1 MALTNCTINT
11 QSLTKIGGQAIG
23 SQNVNLTI
31 TPDQFHSVAASDF
44 TVGTLPTGVSAIT
57 ITDTGVPGSFAN
69 TLNVLVDL
77 TDTYEMPNANTTL
90 TIDVDG
96 AAIKGERIMQD
107 IFLLEKEEVKS
118 STNGT
123 VATSA
128 GSGITLSSQTTVG
141 SYKER
146 SATGSKQQGTR
157 VLLFTKTFTA
167 STGYYFPEEPDYR
180 ISSSIQD
187 HIALY
192 EVETERTYLD
202 NGSYPMPLQ
211 IVQFKVYYN
220 VPNYDVISGDLDT
233 ITFLAETAQL
243 FDPGRKITNI
253 TFDPSNIAPRGG
265 IKFINVYG
273 NPGAAYNLNIGSS
286 QTHIA
291 VVPTNY
297 TNQVIGAKGYN
308 THSFVFGSSL
318 VGNQYTNIT
327 YNLVVSAATSNPAT
341 TIDYTNIPNTNPNYT
356 LSQNAPVTLTF
367 SRTTPSGFTS
377 SSPTSVGVTAMP
389 GYQTEDLGE
398 TITNFNWSFYVTK
411 TGGGNVFV
419 RRQPQYSETDQNASD
434 LSNSV
439 ASSNT
444 GYILS
449 LDKFEALNSGTS
461 QVSINLKGE
470 ADFGTANKT
479 MDLAL
484 GNIINTPPIAYT
496 QSNVNV
502 PNNTATNIALTGTD
516 ANGDTLTYSIVS
528 QGTKGTATVNTS
540 TGAAVY
546 TPSSALV
553 SGADSFT
560 YKVNDGLEDSIARA
574 VGVVIASSGG
584 GGGPTFNS
592 VWSWNDTEDSNAVAL
607 VGSSS
612 FQGTPAY
619 TNASNGATSF
629 NATFTSWAMDNTH
642 VGVPSYIDNWGDFA
656 INWYFKYQG
665 TLLNEGVANI
675 HQGNSSFNQSAQ
687 TANVNIQSVSVSV
700 PNSHN
705 GGNGLINGGGYTFE
719 WRVLYDNILQ

>member
-11 QSLTKIGGQAIG
+11 QSLTKTGGQAIG

-31 TPDQFHSVAASDF
+31 TPDQFHSVTASDF

-77 TDTYEMPNANTTL
+77 TDTYEMPSANTTL

-96 AAIKGERIMQD
+96 AAVKGEKIMQD
-107 IFLLEKEEVKS
+107 IFLLEKEEAKS

-211 IVQFKVYYN
+211 VVRFKVYYN
-220 VPNYDVISGDLDT
+220 VPNYDVIAGDLDT

-243 FDPGRKITNI
+243 FDPGRKITNV
-253 TFDPSNIAPRGG
+253 TFDSSNISQRGG
-265 IKFINVYG
+265 TKSINVYG
-273 NPGAAYNLNIGSS
+273 NPGAAYTLAF
-286 QTHIA
+286 TDAATTA
-291 VVPTNY
+291 VAQPTNY
-297 TNQVIGAKGYN
+297 ANQIIPAKGYN
-308 THSFVFGSSL
+308 SHSFVIPTSYNGS
-318 VGNQYTNIT
+318 NYTNKVWNIAI
-327 YNLVVSAATSNPAT
+327 SAATSNPAT
-341 TIDYTNIPNTNPNYT
+341 TIDYTNIPENVPNYT
-356 LSQNAPVTLTF
+356 ITQTAAVTLTF
-367 SRTTPSGFTS
+367 TRTTPSGFTP
-377 SSPTSVGVTAMP
+377 SSPNAIAVTAMP
-389 GYQTEDLGE
+389 GYTAEDIGE
-398 TITNFNWSFYVTK
+398 TITNFNWSFYVAK
-411 TGGGNVFV
+411 QGGGNVFV
-419 RRQPQYSETDQNASD
+419 RRQPQYDEADQNASD

-444 GYILS
+444 GYYLS
-449 LDKFEALNSGTS
+449 LQKFEALNSGTS
-461 QVSINLKGE
+461 QVTINMKGD
-470 ADFGTANKT
+470 ADFGTASKT

-496 QSNVNV
+496 QSSVNV
-502 PNNTATNIALTGTD
+502 PSNTATNIALTGTD

-546 TPSSALV
+546 TPSNALV

-560 YKVNDGLEDSIARA
+560 YKVNDGFEDSIARA
-574 VGVVIASSGG
+574 IGVVIASSGSTA
-584 GGGPTFNS
+584 PTFNS
-592 VWSWNDTEDSNAVAL
+592 VWSWNDTEDGNAAAL
-607 VGSSS
+607 IGSSS

-675 HQGNSSFNQSAQ
+675 HQGTSSFSQSAQ
-687 TANVNIQSVSVSV
+687 TADVDITSVSVSV

>member
-11 QSLTKIGGQAIG
+11 QSLTKTGGQAIG

-31 TPDQFHSVAASDF
+31 TPDQFHSVTASDF

-77 TDTYEMPNANTTL
+77 TDTYEMPSANTTL

-96 AAIKGERIMQD
+96 AAVKGERIMQD

-167 STGYYFPEEPDYR
+167 ASGYYYPEEPDYR

-211 IVQFKVYYN
+211 VVRFKVYYN
-220 VPNYDVISGDLDT
+220 VPNYDVIAGDLDT

-243 FDPGRKITNI
+243 FDPGRKITNV
-253 TFDPSNIAPRGG
+253 TFDSSNISQRGG
-265 IKFINVYG
+265 TKFINVYG
-273 NPGAAYNLNIGSS
+273 NPGAAYTLAF
-286 QTHIA
+286 TDAATTA
-291 VVPTNY
+291 VAEPTNY
-297 TNQVIGAKGYN
+297 ANQIISAKGYN
-308 THSFVFGSSL
+308 SHSFVIPTSYNGS
-318 VGNQYTNIT
+318 NYTNKVWNIT
-327 YNLVVSAATSNPAT
+327 IAAATSNPAT
-341 TIDYTNIPNTNPNYT
+341 TIDYTNIPENVPNYT
-356 LSQNAPVTLTF
+356 ITQTAAVTLTF
-367 SRTTPSGFTS
+367 TRTTPSGFTP
-377 SSPTSVGVTAMP
+377 SSPNAIAVTAMP
-389 GYQTEDLGE
+389 GYIAEDIGE
-398 TITNFNWSFYVTK
+398 TITNFNWSFYIAK
-411 TGGGNVFV
+411 QGGGDVFV
-419 RRQPQYSETDQNASD
+419 RRQPQYDEADQNASD

-444 GYILS
+444 GYYLS
-449 LDKFEALNSGTS
+449 LQKFEALNSGTS
-461 QVSINLKGE
+461 QVTINMKGD
-470 ADFGTANKT
+470 ADFGNVSKT

-484 GNIINTPPIAYT
+484 GNIINTPPMAYT

-546 TPSSALV
+546 TPSNALV

-560 YKVNDGLEDSIARA
+560 YKVNDGFEDSIARA
-574 VGVVIASSGG
+574 IGVVIASSGSTA
-584 GGGPTFNS
+584 PTFNS
-592 VWSWNDTEDSNAVAL
+592 VWSWDDTEDSNAPAL
-607 VGSSS
+607 IGSSS
-612 FQGTPAY
+612 FQGTPVY

-629 NATFTSWAMDNTH
+629 DAVFTGWAMDNTH
-642 VGVPSYIDNWGDFA
+642 VGVPSYIDNWGDFT

-665 TLLNEGVANI
+665 TTLNEGLANI

-687 TANVNIQSVSVSV
+687 TADVDIQSVSVSV

>member
-11 QSLTKIGGQAIG
+11 QSLTKTGGQAIG

-31 TPDQFHSVAASDF
+31 TPDQFHSVTASDF

-77 TDTYEMPNANTTL
+77 TDTYEMPSANTTL

-96 AAIKGERIMQD
+96 AAVKGERIMQD

-167 STGYYFPEEPDYR
+167 ASGYYYPEEPDYR

-211 IVQFKVYYN
+211 VVRFKVYYN
-220 VPNYDVISGDLDT
+220 VPNYDVIAGDLDT

-243 FDPGRKITNI
+243 FDPGRKITNV
-253 TFDPSNIAPRGG
+253 TFDSSNISQRGG
-265 IKFINVYG
+265 TKFINVYG
-273 NPGAAYNLNIGSS
+273 NPGAAYTLAF
-286 QTHIA
+286 TDAATTA
-291 VVPTNY
+291 VAEPTNY
-297 TNQVIGAKGYN
+297 ANQIISAKGYN
-308 THSFVFGSSL
+308 SHSFVIPTSYNGS
-318 VGNQYTNIT
+318 NYTNKVWNIT
-327 YNLVVSAATSNPAT
+327 IAAATSNPAT
-341 TIDYTNIPNTNPNYT
+341 TIDYTNIPENVPNYT
-356 LSQNAPVTLTF
+356 ITQTAAVTLTF
-367 SRTTPSGFTS
+367 TRTTPSGFTP
-377 SSPTSVGVTAMP
+377 SSPNAIAVTAMP
-389 GYQTEDLGE
+389 GYIAEDIGE
-398 TITNFNWSFYVTK
+398 TITNFNWSFYIAK
-411 TGGGNVFV
+411 QGGGDVFV
-419 RRQPQYSETDQNASD
+419 RRQPQYDEADQNASD

-444 GYILS
+444 GYYLS
-449 LDKFEALNSGTS
+449 LQKFEALNSGTS
-461 QVSINLKGE
+461 QVTINMKGD
-470 ADFGTANKT
+470 ADFGNVSKT

-484 GNIINTPPIAYT
+484 GNIINTPPMAYT

-546 TPSSALV
+546 TPSNALV

-560 YKVNDGLEDSIARA
+560 YKVNDGFEDSIARA
-574 VGVVIASSGG
+574 IAVVIASGG
-584 GGGPTFNS
+584 STAPTFNS
-592 VWSWNDTEDSNAVAL
+592 VWSWDDTEDSNAVAL
-607 VGSSS
+607 IGSSS
-612 FQGTPAY
+612 FQGTPVY

-629 NATFTSWAMDNTH
+629 DAVFTGWAMDNTH
-642 VGVPSYIDNWGDFA
+642 VGVPSYIDNWGDFT

-665 TLLNEGVANI
+665 TTLNEGLANI

-687 TANVNIQSVSVSV
+687 TADVDIQSVSVSV

>member
-31 TPDQFHSVAASDF
+31 TPDQFHSVTASDF
-44 TVGTLPTGVSAIT
+44 TIGTLPTGVSAIT
-57 ITDTGVPGSFAN
+57 ITDTGVPGSFDN

-77 TDTYEMPNANTTL
+77 TDTYEMPNADTTL
-90 TIDVDG
+90 TIDIDG

-118 STNGT
+118 NTNGT

-141 SYKER
+141 DFKER
-146 SATGSKQQGTR
+146 DVTGSKQQGTR

-180 ISSSIQD
+180 ISSSIHD

-220 VPNYDVISGDLDT
+220 VPDYDVISGDLDT

-243 FDPGRKITNI
+243 FDPGRKITNV
-253 TFDPSNIAPRGG
+253 TFDSSNISQRGG
-265 IKFINVYG
+265 TKFINVYG
-273 NPGAAYNLNIGSS
+273 NPGAAYTLAF
-286 QTHIA
+286 TDAATTA
-291 VVPTNY
+291 VAEPTNY
-297 TNQVIGAKGYN
+297 ANQIISAKGYN
-308 THSFVFGSSL
+308 SHSFVIPTSYNGSS
-318 VGNQYTNIT
+318 YTNKVWNIT
-327 YNLVVSAATSNPAT
+327 ISAATSNPAT
-341 TIDYTNIPNTNPNYT
+341 TIDYTNIPNSNPNYT
-356 LSQNAPVTLTF
+356 ITQTAAVTLTF
-367 SRTTPSGFTS
+367 TRTTPSGFTP
-377 SSPTSVGVTAMP
+377 SSPNSIAVTAMP
-389 GYQTEDLGE
+389 GYVAEDIGE
-398 TITNFNWSFYVTK
+398 TITNFNWSFYVAK
-411 TGGGNVFV
+411 QGGGNVFV

-449 LDKFEALNSGTS
+449 LQKFEALNSGTS
-461 QVSINLKGE
+461 QVTINMKGD
-470 ADFGTANKT
+470 ADFGTVSKT

-484 GNIINTPPIAYT
+484 GNIINTPPLAYT

-528 QGTKGTATVNTS
+528 QGTKGTATVNAS

-574 VGVVIASSGG
+574 IGVVIASGG
-584 GGGPTFNS
+584 SNTPTFNS
-592 VWSWNDTEDSNAVAL
+592 VWSWNDTEDGNAAAL

-656 INWYFKYQG
+656 INWFFKYQG
-665 TLLNEGVANI
+665 TLLREGVANI
-675 HQGNSSFNQSAQ
+675 NQSNSTFNQSAQ

-700 PNSHN
+700 PNTHN
-705 GGNGLINGGGYTFE
+705 GGNGLISGGGYTFE
-719 WRVLYDNILQ
+719 WRVVYDNISQ